1 MIMRAAKSHRP
12 RNRPKWA
19 WGCLFGALLWTASVP
34 ATAAKV
40 EEVVAGLQHPWAV
53 AFLGDGR
60 MLVTERPGRI
70 RVVEANGQLGKP
82 LEGLPKI
89 APARGHAGLL
99 DLIVDRDFA
108 SNRQLY
114 FCFAEAG
121 PGGSSTAMA
130 RARLSAD
137 LRMLEGVKVIFS
149 QRPKVQSDHHFG
161 CRIVQAADGH
171 LFLALGEREDFMD
184 DAQTLD
190 NHHGKVVRV
199 STSGAAPAGNPF
211 AGKSGALP
219 ETWSYGHRNI
229 QGAALSPT
237 GALWVAEH
245 GPLGGDELNLV
256 TPGKNY
262 GWPVITHG
270 KDYEGR
276 TIGKGQTQADGMEQP
291 VKHWSSIAPSGLAFV
306 TSDRLFP
313 GGRGSALVGSL
324 RGALLRLEINGN
336 RVVREHTE
344 WNARGERVRD
354 VREGPDGS
362 VVVLTDHPTNGRL
375 LRLLP

>member
-1 MIMRAAKSHRP
+1 MKLAGMGIRRARLKAVWGGLLGACLWAASGP
-12 RNRPKWA
+12 AAANR
-19 WGCLFGALLWTASVP
+19 
-34 ATAAKV
+34 V

-82 LEGLPKI
+82 LEGVPKTS
-89 APARGHAGLL
+89 PVRGHAGVL
-99 DLIVDRDFA
+99 DLIVDREFA

-114 FCFAEAG
+114 FCFSEPG
-121 PGGSSTAMA
+121 PGGSSTALA

-137 LRMLEGVKVIFS
+137 HRVLEGVKVIFS

-199 STSGAAPAGNPF
+199 STTGAAPAGNPF
-211 AGKSGALP
+211 AGRAGALP

-256 TPGKNY
+256 MPGKNY
-262 GWPVITHG
+262 GWPVITYG

-306 TSDRLFP
+306 TSDRQFP
-313 GGRGSALVGSL
+313 SWRGSALVGSL
-324 RGALLRLEINGN
+324 RGSLLRLEFNGN
-336 RVVREHTE
+336 RVVREHTA
-344 WNARGERVRD
+344 WKAQGERVRD
-354 VREGPDGS
+354 VREAPDGS
-362 VVVLTDHPTNGRL
+362 ILLLTDHPTNGRL

>member
-1 MIMRAAKSHRP
+1 MTFLKANLPLGRCK
-12 RNRPKWA
+12 
-19 WGCLFGALLWTASVP
+19 LALAGLLGVLMWTASGQ
-34 ATAAKV
+34 ALAAKV

-53 AFLGDGR
+53 AFIGDGR

-82 LEGLPKI
+82 LDGLPKTS
-89 APARGHAGLL
+89 PVRGHAGVL

-108 SNRQLY
+108 RNRQLY
-114 FCFAEAG
+114 FCFSEPG
-121 PGGSSTAMA
+121 PGGSSTALA
-130 RARLSAD
+130 SARLSTD
-137 LRMLEGVKVIFS
+137 LRQLDGVKVIFS

-190 NHHGKVVRV
+190 THHGKVVRV
-199 STSGAAPAGNPF
+199 TTTGAVPAGNPF
-211 AGKSGALP
+211 AGKAGALP

-229 QGAALSPT
+229 QGAALSPS
-237 GALWVAEH
+237 GGLWVSEH

-256 TPGKNY
+256 MPGKNY
-262 GWPVITHG
+262 GWPVITYG

-276 TIGKGQTQADGMEQP
+276 TIGKGQTQAAGMEQP

-306 TSDRLFP
+306 TSDRQFP
-313 GGRGSALVGSL
+313 SWRGSALVGSL
-324 RGALLRLEINGN
+324 RGALLRLEFDGN
-336 RVVREHTE
+336 RVVREHTV
-344 WNARGERVRD
+344 WNGQGERVRD
-354 VREGPDGS
+354 VREAPDGTI
-362 VVVLTDHPTNGRL
+362 VLLTDHPTNGRL
-375 LRLLP
+375 LRLRP